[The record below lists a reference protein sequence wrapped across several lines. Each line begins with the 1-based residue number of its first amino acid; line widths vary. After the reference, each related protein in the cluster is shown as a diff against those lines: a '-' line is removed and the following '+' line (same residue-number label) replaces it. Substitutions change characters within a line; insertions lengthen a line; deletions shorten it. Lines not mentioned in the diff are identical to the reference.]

1 MEFSVT
7 KLLINNEFTIWKQL
21 PPGST
26 KFSENRNFNIFE
38 VPVFCCPGC
47 RQKRLTTSS
56 YCDDRCYDEE
66 RSLPDPE
73 KEMLSDP
80 ALTNPARA

>member
-26 KFSENRNFNIFE
+26 MMQIMAKPWKFSDFRGFVLLEPGPVWFFE
-38 VPVFCCPGC
+38 
-47 RQKRLTTSS
+47 
-56 YCDDRCYDEE
+56 
-66 RSLPDPE
+66 SLNPDCE
-73 KEMLSDP
+73 V
-80 ALTNPARA
+80 

>member
-26 KFSENRNFNIFE
+26 KYSESRNFIIYE
-38 VPVFCCPGC
+38 VSAFLIPDLNRKIESGLVPAA
-47 RQKRLTTSS
+47 KELT
-56 YCDDRCYDEE
+56 D
-66 RSLPDPE
+66 
-73 KEMLSDP
+73 
-80 ALTNPARA
+80 AL